1 MLFSH
6 LGNAYSILS
15 NSVYY
20 TKRTVF
26 EYIERRLFKKRLMRT
41 KVDIYVLLLS
51 LGRYLDWW
59 TISPQRYHPLSSR
72 CFYHWVDTSAGELLV
87 PKGITRSV
95 VSVSSLTWLIRYIYY
110 WNLQFLSNLIIIKTK
125 DSFPSGIVADF
136 GYPVW
141 AHWSYWSQTL

>member
-1 MLFSH
+1 MMCSH

-26 EYIERRLFKKRLMRT
+26 KYIERRLFKKRLIRT
-41 KVDIYVLLLS
+41 TVDIYVLLLS
-51 LGRYLDWW
+51 LGRYLRWW
-59 TISPQRYHPLSSR
+59 TISPRWYHPPSSQ
-72 CFYHWVDTSAGELLV
+72 CFYHWIDTSAGELLV

-110 WNLQFLSNLIIIKTK
+110 WNLQFLNNLIIIKTK
-125 DSFPSGIVADF
+125 DSFPSGIVADC

-141 AHWSYWSQTL
+141 TRWSYWSQTL